1 MIHAQA
7 SVTPTDQA
15 DEMMARQRSFPL
27 RQAAAIAAFVGIAA
41 LTLPAASQEKYP
53 SRPVELIV
61 PFAAGGGTDILARLL
76 TDGLTR
82 RLGQTFLVINRPGAN
97 TNLGT
102 GQVARAKPDGYT
114 LLMTSFGL
122 AANPSLYR
130 NLGFDPAKDLTPISL
145 LANAPTILVVHPSFP
160 AIKLQEFTAHLKANP
175 GKFNYA
181 SYGVGSSPHI
191 GAELYKLLT
200 GTEIV
205 HVPFNGGG
213 PAAAAVAGKQVE
225 MLFPSAVPVQGLIRN
240 GSLKPIAVAS
250 SKRTAL
256 LPDLPT
262 FREGGLDYITG
273 SWFGVLAP
281 AKTPQPII
289 DLLHANIA
297 EVLKDNALR
306 TKMAEQG
313 ADVIGNSPEEFR
325 TFLATETARLAKVIK
340 NAKIQLD

>member
-1 MIHAQA
+1 MTRH
-7 SVTPTDQA
+7 
-15 DEMMARQRSFPL
+15 RSGSFFL
-27 RQAAAIAAFVGIAA
+27 LLAAAITTSIGPFAQ
-41 LTLPAASQEKYP
+41 PAAAQDKYP

-76 TDGLTR
+76 TEGLTR
-82 RLGQTFLVINRPGAN
+82 RLGQTFVVINRPGAN

-130 NLGFDPAKDLTPISL
+130 KLGFDFAKDLTPVAL

-160 AIKLQEFTAHLKANP
+160 TSSLAQFTAHVKANP

-200 GTEIV
+200 GTDIV

-213 PAAAAVAGKQVE
+213 PAATAVVSKQVE

-250 SKRTAL
+250 DKRTSL

-262 FREGGLDYITG
+262 FREGGLDYVTG
-273 SWFGVLAP
+273 SWFGVLTP
-281 AKTPQPII
+281 AHTPQAIV
-289 DLLHANIA
+289 DLLHANIVD
-297 EVLKDNALR
+297 VLKDGNLR
-306 TKMAEQG
+306 AKMAEQG
-313 ADVIGNSPEEFR
+313 ADLIGNSPAEFR
-325 TFLATETARLAKVIK
+325 AFLEAETARLATVIK
-340 NAKIQLD
+340 NAKIQID

>member
-1 MIHAQA
+1 M
-7 SVTPTDQA
+7 T
-15 DEMMARQRSFPL
+15 RQRSLPASRWLSFFL
-27 RQAAAIAAFVGIAA
+27 ATAIAASIIIPS
-41 LTLPAASQEKYP
+41 TPATAQDKYP
-53 SRPVELIV
+53 SRVVELIV

-76 TDGLTR
+76 TEGLTR
-82 RLGQTFLVINRPGAN
+82 RLGQTFVVINRPGAN

-130 NLGFDPAKDLTPISL
+130 NLGFDPSKDLIPVSL

-160 AIKLQEFTAHLKANP
+160 ANNLQEFSAQLKANP

-191 GAELYKLLT
+191 GAELYKSLT
-200 GTEIV
+200 GTDIV

-225 MLFPSAVPVQGLIRN
+225 MLFPSPLPVQGLIRN

-250 SKRTAL
+250 DKRTTL

-273 SWFGVLAP
+273 SWFGVLTP
-281 AKTPQPII
+281 AKTPQAIV
-289 DLLHANIA
+289 DLLHVNIVD
-297 EVLKDNALR
+297 VLKDPNLR
-306 TKMAEQG
+306 ARMAEQG
-313 ADVIGNSPEEFR
+313 ADVVGNSPAEFR
-325 TFLATETARLAKVIK
+325 AFLDAEAARLSKVIK

>member
-1 MIHAQA
+1 MTIPSH
-7 SVTPTDQA
+7 
-15 DEMMARQRSFPL
+15 RSL
-27 RQAAAIAAFVGIAA
+27 TLAVLIAA
-41 LTLPAASQEKYP
+41 LSQFTVPAVAQDKYP

-102 GQVARAKPDGYT
+102 GQVARAKPDGYQ

-130 NLGFDPAKDLTPISL
+130 NLGFDPSKDLTPISL
-145 LANAPTILVVHPSFP
+145 LANAPTVLVVHPSFP
-160 AIKLQEFTAHLKANP
+160 PNNLAEFTAHLKANP

-200 GTEIV
+200 GTEMV

-213 PAAAAVAGKQVE
+213 PAAAAVAGRQVE

-250 SKRTAL
+250 EKRTAL
-256 LPDLPT
+256 LPELPT

-289 DLLHANIA
+289 DLLHANIVD
-297 EVLKDNALR
+297 VLKDPNLR
-306 TKMAEQG
+306 AKMAEQG
-313 ADVIGNSPEEFR
+313 ADVIGNSPTEFR
-325 TFLATETARLAKVIK
+325 AFIEAETARLAKVIK

>member
-1 MIHAQA
+1 MTMFRRA
-7 SVTPTDQA
+7 V
-15 DEMMARQRSFPL
+15 
-27 RQAAAIAAFVGIAA
+27 AIATFAV
-41 LTLPAASQEKYP
+41 LTPFAGSAQDKYP
-53 SRPVELIV
+53 ARPVELVV

-82 RLGQTFLVINRPGAN
+82 RLGQTFVVLNRPGAN

-102 GQVARAKPDGYT
+102 GQVVRSKPDGYT

-130 NLGFDPAKDLTPISL
+130 NLGFDPSKDLVPISL

-160 AIKLQEFTAHLKANP
+160 PTTLAEFIAHLKANP

-191 GAELYKLLT
+191 GAELFKLLT
-200 GTEIV
+200 GTQMV
-205 HVPFNGGG
+205 HVPFSGGG
-213 PAAAAVAGKQVE
+213 PAAAAVAGRQVE

-250 SKRTAL
+250 DKRTAL
-256 LPDLPT
+256 LPELPT
-262 FREGGLDYITG
+262 FREGGLDFITG

-281 AKTPQPII
+281 ANTPQPII
-289 DLLHANIA
+289 DLLHANIVD
-297 EVLKDNALR
+297 VLKDKNLR
-306 TKMAEQG
+306 AKMAEQG
-313 ADVIGNSPEEFR
+313 ADVIGNSPDEFR
-325 TFLATETARLAKVIK
+325 AFLTAETARLAKVIR
-340 NAKIQLD
+340 NAKIRLD

>member
-1 MIHAQA
+1 M
-7 SVTPTDQA
+7 T
-15 DEMMARQRSFPL
+15 RQRSLPL
-27 RQAAAIAAFVGIAA
+27 FLAAAIAAPVVTF
-41 LTLPAASQEKYP
+41 TQPAATQDKYP
-53 SRPVELIV
+53 SRLVELIV

-76 TDGLTR
+76 TEGLTR
-82 RLGQTFLVINRPGAN
+82 RLGQTFVVINRPGAN

-130 NLGFDPAKDLTPISL
+130 NLGFDPAKDLVPVSL

-160 AIKLQEFTAHLKANP
+160 ANNLAEFTAHVKANP

-200 GTEIV
+200 GTDVV

-250 SKRTAL
+250 DKRTSL
-256 LPDLPT
+256 LPELPT

-273 SWFGVLAP
+273 SWFGVLDAGEDAAGDRRSAACQHRRGAQGRQP
-281 AKTPQPII
+281 ARQDGRARRRRDRQFAGGVPCVPRGRDRAAVEGDQERK
-289 DLLHANIA
+289 
-297 EVLKDNALR
+297 
-306 TKMAEQG
+306 
-313 ADVIGNSPEEFR
+313 NS
-325 TFLATETARLAKVIK
+325 ARLEQYQDVGVTP
-340 NAKIQLD
+340 

>member
-1 MIHAQA
+1 MTSRHPPSPSSFYGAALAAVIGLSVVA
-7 SVTPTDQA
+7 SP
-15 DEMMARQRSFPL
+15 
-27 RQAAAIAAFVGIAA
+27 AAA
-41 LTLPAASQEKYP
+41 QDKYP

-130 NLGFDPAKDLTPISL
+130 NLGFDPAKDLTPVSL

-160 AIKLQEFTAHLKANP
+160 PNTLKEFTAHLKANP

-191 GAELYKLLT
+191 GAELYKSLT
-200 GTEIV
+200 GTEMV

-250 SKRTAL
+250 DKRTAL

-273 SWFGVLAP
+273 SWFGVLTP
-281 AKTPQPII
+281 AKTPQAIV
-289 DLLHANIA
+289 DLLHENIV
-297 EVLKDNALR
+297 EVLKDENLR
-306 TKMAEQG
+306 AKMSEQG
-313 ADVIGNSPEEFR
+313 ADVIGNSPAQFR
-325 TFLATETARLAKVIK
+325 EFLAAETARLSKVIK

>member
-1 MIHAQA
+1 MRLVRITA
-7 SVTPTDQA
+7 V
-15 DEMMARQRSFPL
+15 
-27 RQAAAIAAFVGIAA
+27 AFVAA
-41 LTLPAASQEKYP
+41 LVSTTRPAAVQEKYP

-61 PFAAGGGTDILARLL
+61 PFAAGGGTDILARFL

-102 GQVARAKPDGYT
+102 GQVARAKPDGYQ

-130 NLGFDPAKDLTPISL
+130 NLGFDPSRDLAPISL

-160 AIKLQEFTAHLKANP
+160 ANNLAEFTAHVKANP

-200 GTEIV
+200 GTDIV

-250 SKRTAL
+250 DKRTPL

-281 AKTPQPII
+281 ARTPQAIL
-289 DLLHANIA
+289 DLLHANIV
-297 EVLKDNALR
+297 EVLRDEALR
-306 TKMAEQG
+306 GKMAEQG
-313 ADVIGNSPEEFR
+313 ADVIGNSPAEFR
-325 TFLATETARLAKVIK
+325 TFLVEETARLAKVIR

>member
-1 MIHAQA
+1 MTKLSRRSLTICLVAVLSQVVEPSAAQ
-7 SVTPTDQA
+7 D
-15 DEMMARQRSFPL
+15 
-27 RQAAAIAAFVGIAA
+27 
-41 LTLPAASQEKYP
+41 KYP

-61 PFAAGGGTDILARLL
+61 PFAPGGGTDILARLL

-82 RLGQTFLVINRPGAN
+82 RLGQTFIVLNRPGAN

-130 NLGFDPAKDLTPISL
+130 NLGFDPSKDLVPISL

-160 AIKLQEFTAHLKANP
+160 ANNLTEFTAHVKANP

-200 GTEIV
+200 GTDMV

-250 SKRTAL
+250 DKRTAL
-256 LPDLPT
+256 LPELPT

-281 AKTPQPII
+281 ARTPQAII
-289 DLLHANIA
+289 DLLHATIA
-297 EVLKDNALR
+297 EVLKDDNLR
-306 TKMAEQG
+306 AKMAEQG

-325 TFLATETARLAKVIK
+325 AFITAETARLAKVIK

>member
-1 MIHAQA
+1 MTRCGKTH
-7 SVTPTDQA
+7 SL
-15 DEMMARQRSFPL
+15 PL
-27 RQAAAIAAFVGIAA
+27 LLVAATAA
-41 LTLPAASQEKYP
+41 LTGFASPAFAQDKYP

-76 TDGLTR
+76 TEGLTR
-82 RLGQTFLVINRPGAN
+82 RMGQTFVVINRPGAN

-130 NLGFDPAKDLTPISL
+130 NLGFDPAKDLMPVSL
-145 LANAPTILVVHPSFP
+145 LANAPTILVVHPEFP
-160 AIKLQEFTAHLKANP
+160 ANNLPEFTARVKANP

-191 GAELYKLLT
+191 GAELYKFLT
-200 GTEIV
+200 GTDIV

-213 PAAAAVAGKQVE
+213 PAATAVVSKQVE
-225 MLFPSAVPVQGLIRN
+225 MLFPSAVPVQGLIGN

-250 SKRTAL
+250 DKRTSL

-281 AKTPQPII
+281 ANTPQAII
-289 DLLHANIA
+289 DVLHANIVD
-297 EVLKDNALR
+297 VLKDDNLR

-313 ADVIGNSPEEFR
+313 ADLIGNSPQEFR
-325 TFLATETARLAKVIK
+325 TFLEAETARLSKVIK

>member
-1 MIHAQA
+1 M
-7 SVTPTDQA
+7 T
-15 DEMMARQRSFPL
+15 RQRCRPFSRFRSFFL
-27 RQAAAIAAFVGIAA
+27 AAATAVSIVTFTQTAA
-41 LTLPAASQEKYP
+41 TQDKYP
-53 SRPVELIV
+53 SRVVELIV

-82 RLGQTFLVINRPGAN
+82 RLGQTFVVINRPGAN

-102 GQVARAKPDGYT
+102 SLVARAKPDGYT

-130 NLGFDPAKDLTPISL
+130 NLGFDPAKDLVPVSL

-160 AIKLQEFTAHLKANP
+160 ASNLAEFTAHVKANP

-200 GTEIV
+200 GTDVV

-213 PAAAAVAGKQVE
+213 PAAAAVAGRQVE
-225 MLFPSAVPVQGLIRN
+225 MLFPSAVPVQGLIRS
-240 GSLKPIAVAS
+240 GSLKPVAVAS
-250 SKRTAL
+250 DKRTAL
-256 LPDLPT
+256 LPELPT
-262 FREGGLDYITG
+262 FREGGLDYMTG
-273 SWFGVLAP
+273 SWFGVLTP
-281 AKTPQPII
+281 AKTPQAVV
-289 DLLHANIA
+289 DLLHANIV
-297 EVLKDNALR
+297 EVLKDDNLR
-306 TKMAEQG
+306 AKMSEQG
-313 ADVIGNSPEEFR
+313 ADVIGNTPAEFR
-325 TFLATETARLAKVIK
+325 AFLEAETARLSKVIK